1 MEKQIIKRIIEILE
15 NSEYTGSFEENEW
28 MTPEEMGIAQKMDWS
43 DDRGDDIS
51 DEQKLEY
58 FKSRDDMYEVD
69 EENGLVR
76 LRPEEEWF
84 GNDDDQDEQED
95 WEKEGY
101 NSEIAWKNRW
111 RDYQDDEDD
120 FE

>member
-15 NSEYTGSFEENEW
+15 NSEYTNSFEENEW

-43 DDRGDDIS
+43 DNEGNEIS
-51 DEQKLEY
+51 NDQKLEY

-84 GNDDDQDEQED
+84 DDDDDQEE
-95 WEKEGY
+95 WEREGY

-111 RDYQDDEDD
+111 RDYGDDEDD